1 MDDKE
6 KYGIEL
12 ETKYDKFQK
21 GFSTA
26 ERIAEKFS
34 QKIEKVKQNT
44 SKALNTKTTLNT
56 QKLSSSLEKTNK
68 DMEQYHKNMM
78 QYGLAWNNAFKQDIP
93 DQKKMPQYEIN
104 ISVKQAEL
112 NVAKSKLN
120 ELMVKY
126 NEMLSKG
133 ETRDSAFAKLNYDIA
148 KAKEK
153 IKELNEELK
162 ETNRLEET
170 TGNSGSKMGRN
181 IEKGLTKSTSTIK
194 RFALSLFGIHSI
206 WRLISRA
213 SSEAMATNEYQTSRL
228 SVTWNA
234 LGQIMVPIIEKLIT
248 GFQYIAIAI
257 AKVIQLFTGYNALA
271 KTTTKNIQ
279 STTNA
284 VKNMA
289 KSLGGFDELTNID
302 TEANGTG
309 LASGLKSDL
318 NALAEF
324 QKKIKQVEEF
334 MEKSGITNALIRI
347 KEALKIFWTEVLEPL
362 WTKTLSPMLKWLLD
376 HPNVL
381 ATVFSIFLGGKLV
394 AQIGKLLGSASA
406 GTGLLGL
413 NKVLLSIAEIGVIAV
428 TVYIT
433 KKAVEEAVKG
443 YEKMAEASK
452 DAGDSLGYVH
462 KKQNEIIKQSS
473 ESIKSGEKVA
483 ENFNLL
489 TESIKGNTDSIDG
502 NIKAHKDR
510 TFWDSIGDAFLEMID
525 INDGYT
531 SSIILN
537 TQMLK
542 NNANEIMNTID
553 EVNELR
559 NANKL
564 SDDQQKLYIETIKNT
579 IEKLKEQRGQYT
591 ELDSEYDYLTEAIGK
606 AEDSLK
612 FFNGELNYSDVRST
626 SLKDKLNIVK
636 DAVNNL
642 GQKWKETQFP
652 EKTLKVKTAIETIV
666 TGISNVANNISNALK
681 KAFSSIGLDKIFN
694 NKIISNIFGGLNSY
708 DVGTN
713 YVPSDQ
719 LAYVHKGEAIIPKEF
734 NSSEFFGRTSNEEV
748 VSAIRDL
755 QQTLENKDM
764 NAYISKDAIGKT
776 SVDYINQQHRIKG
789 RSVI

>member
-26 ERIAEKFS
+26 EKIAEKFS
-34 QKIEKVKQNT
+34 QKMEKVKQNT
-44 SKALNTKTTLNT
+44 SEALNNKTTLNT

-78 QYGLAWNNAFKQDIP
+78 QYGLAWNNAFKQDMP
-93 DQKKMPQYEIN
+93 DQKKMPQYEVN

-112 NVAKSKLN
+112 NLAKSKLN
-120 ELMVKY
+120 ELMAKY

-133 ETRDSAFAKLNYDIA
+133 ETGSSAFAKLNYDIA

-153 IKELNEELK
+153 VEALNNELK
-162 ETNRLEET
+162 ETSQLEEDA
-170 TGNSGSKMGRN
+170 GNSGSKMGRN
-181 IEKGLTKSTSTIK
+181 IEKGLSKGTSTIK

-213 SSEAMATNEYQTSRL
+213 SSEAMSTNEYQTSRL

-234 LGQIMVPIIEKLIT
+234 LGQIMIPIIEKLIT

-302 TEANGTG
+302 TEANRTG
-309 LASGLKSDL
+309 LASGLQSDL
-318 NALAEF
+318 NALADF
-324 QKKIKQVEEF
+324 KKKIEEVEEF
-334 MEKSGITNALIRI
+334 MKKTGITDALTRI
-347 KEALKIFWTEVLEPL
+347 KDTLKVFWTEVLEPF
-362 WTKTLSPMLKWLLD
+362 WTKTLSPMLSWLAD

-381 ATVFSIFLGGKLV
+381 ATVFAVLLGGKLIT
-394 AQIGKLLGSASA
+394 QIGKLLGSASA

-413 NKVLLSIAEIGVIAV
+413 NKVLGAIAAIGVV
-428 TVYIT
+428 SVVVYIT
-433 KKAVEEAVKG
+433 KKTVEEAIDSYKEMG
-443 YEKMAEASK
+443 EASQK
-452 DAGDSLGYVH
+452 AGDSLGYVH
-462 KKQNEIIKQSS
+462 KKQKEVIKQSAD
-473 ESIKSGEKVA
+473 SIKSNEKVA
-483 ENFNLL
+483 ENFDLL
-489 TESIKGNTDSIDG
+489 TESIKGNTDSING
-502 NIKAHKDR
+502 NVKSHKDR
-510 TFWDSIGDAFLEMID
+510 TFWDSLGDAFLEMID
-525 INDGYT
+525 INDEYT
-531 SSIILN
+531 SSTILN
-537 TQMLK
+537 TEALK
-542 NNANEIMNTID
+542 NNANEIMYTID
-553 EVNELR
+553 EVNNLK

-564 SDDQQKLYIETIKNT
+564 SDDQQKLYIETIKDT

-591 ELDSEYDYLTEAIGK
+591 ELDSEYDYLTEAINK

-612 FFNGELNYSDVRST
+612 FFNGELDYSDVSST
-626 SLKDKLNIVK
+626 TLKDKLNIVK
-636 DAVNNL
+636 DAVGKL
-642 GQKWKETQFP
+642 GQKWKETEFP
-652 EKTLKVKTAIETIV
+652 EKTLKVKTAVETVIS
-666 TGISNVANNISNALK
+666 GISNVANTISSAFK
-681 KAFSSIGLDKIFN
+681 KAFSSFGLDKLFN
-694 NKIISNIFGGLNSY
+694 NKIFSNIFGNLNSY

-719 LAYVHKGEAIIPKEF
+719 LAYVHKGEAIVPKEF
-734 NSSEFFGRTSNEEV
+734 NSSEFFGRTSNDEV

-755 QQTLENKDM
+755 QQTLEDKDM